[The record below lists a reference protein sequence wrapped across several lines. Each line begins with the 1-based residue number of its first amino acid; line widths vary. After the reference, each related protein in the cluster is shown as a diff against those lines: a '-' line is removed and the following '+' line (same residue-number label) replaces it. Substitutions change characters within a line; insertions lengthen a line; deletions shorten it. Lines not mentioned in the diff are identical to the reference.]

1 MSTVLVRDLKKF
13 YEVREG
19 FRKRKVVEALRGI
32 SFSVGRGE
40 IHAMLGPNGAGK
52 TTTIK
57 ILATLL
63 LPDGGE
69 AYVAGFDVVKQA
81 DEVRRRV
88 GISLDVSKGF
98 YPSLSGYENLVFYGL
113 LKGFSISYS
122 RRRAKE
128 LLELVGLEGMKASY
142 NPYFTYSLGMRAKL
156 SIAKALFSDP
166 EVLLLDEPTL
176 GLDVESARMIR
187 KLITELARDGKTVLI
202 TGHNMYEI
210 EEVAQSVTIINNGM
224 VVASGTPEQLKL
236 KFGLLYK
243 VSILLRDVGK
253 DFIEVVKSSL
263 PLEGMSVE
271 DLGGSLRITMYVRS
285 RREELVQTL
294 LNLLERSNTKVLDIS
309 IKEPT
314 LEDVYVGLVGGGV
327 YRVT

>member
-1 MSTVLVRDLKKF
+1 LSTVLVRDLKKF

-19 FRKRKVVEALRGI
+19 FRGRKVVEALRGI
-32 SFSVGRGE
+32 SFSVSRGE

-128 LLELVGLEGMKASY
+128 LLELVGLEGMKASH

-187 KLITELARDGKTVLI
+187 RLITELARDGKTVLI
-202 TGHNMYEI
+202 TGHNMYEV
-210 EEVAQSVTIINNGM
+210 EEVAQSVTIINNGV

-236 KFGLLYK
+236 RFGLLYK
-243 VSILLRDVGK
+243 VSLVLKGVGR
-253 DFIEVVKSSL
+253 DFIEVFKDSL
-263 PLEGMSVE
+263 PLEGISVE
-271 DLGGSLRITMYVRS
+271 DLGGSLRITMYVKS

-294 LNLLERSNTKVLDIS
+294 LNILERSNTKVLDIS
-309 IKEPT
+309 IREPT

>member
-19 FRKRKVVEALRGI
+19 FRGRKVVEALRGI
-32 SFSVGRGE
+32 SFSVSRGE

-128 LLELVGLEGMKASY
+128 LLELVGLEGMKASH

-187 KLITELARDGKTVLI
+187 RLITELARDGKTVLI
-202 TGHNMYEI
+202 TGHNMYEV
-210 EEVAQSVTIINNGM
+210 EEVAQSVTIINNGV

-243 VSILLRDVGK
+243 VSLVLKGVGR
-253 DFIEVVKSSL
+253 DFIEVLKDSL
-263 PLEGMSVE
+263 PLEGISVE
-271 DLGGSLRITMYVRS
+271 DLGGSLRITMYVKS

-294 LNLLERSNTKVLDIS
+294 LNILERSNTKVLDIS
-309 IKEPT
+309 IREPT

>member
-1 MSTVLVRDLKKF
+1 MSTILVRDLKKF

-32 SFSVGRGE
+32 SFSVGKGE
-40 IHAMLGPNGAGK
+40 IHAILGPNGAGK

-210 EEVAQSVTIINNGM
+210 EEVAQSVTIINNGV

-263 PLEGMSVE
+263 PLEGISVE
-271 DLGGSLRITMYVRS
+271 DLGGSLKIIMYVRS

-327 YRVT
+327 YRVA

>member
-1 MSTVLVRDLKKF
+1 LSTVLVRDLKKF

-19 FRKRKVVEALRGI
+19 FRGRKVVEALRGI
-32 SFSVGRGE
+32 SFSVSRGE

-128 LLELVGLEGMKASY
+128 LLELVGLEGMKASH

-187 KLITELARDGKTVLI
+187 RLITELARDGKTVLI
-202 TGHNMYEI
+202 TGHNMYEV
-210 EEVAQSVTIINNGM
+210 EEVAQSVTIINNGV

-243 VSILLRDVGK
+243 VSLVLKGVGR
-253 DFIEVVKSSL
+253 DFIEVLKDSL
-263 PLEGMSVE
+263 PLEGISVE
-271 DLGGSLRITMYVRS
+271 DLGGSLRITMYVKS

-294 LNLLERSNTKVLDIS
+294 LNILERSNTKVLDIS
-309 IKEPT
+309 IREPT

>member
-1 MSTVLVRDLKKF
+1 LSTILVRDLKKF

-210 EEVAQSVTIINNGM
+210 EEVAQSVTIINNGV

-253 DFIEVVKSSL
+253 DFVEVVKSSL

-314 LEDVYVGLVGGGV
+314 LEDVYVGLIGGGD

>member
-19 FRKRKVVEALRGI
+19 FRGRKVVEALRGI
-32 SFSVGRGE
+32 SFSVSRGE

-128 LLELVGLEGMKASY
+128 LLELVGLEGMKASH

-187 KLITELARDGKTVLI
+187 RLITELARDGKTVLI
-202 TGHNMYEI
+202 TGHNMYEV
-210 EEVAQSVTIINNGM
+210 EEVAQSVTIINNGV

-243 VSILLRDVGK
+243 VSLVLKDVGR
-253 DFIEVVKSSL
+253 DFIEVFKGSL
-263 PLEGMSVE
+263 PLEGISVE

-294 LNLLERSNTKVLDIS
+294 LNILEKSNTKVLDIS
-309 IKEPT
+309 IREPT

>member
-19 FRKRKVVEALRGI
+19 FRGRKVVEALRGI
-32 SFSVGRGE
+32 SFSVSRGE

-128 LLELVGLEGMKASY
+128 LLELVGLEGMKASH

-187 KLITELARDGKTVLI
+187 RLITELARDGKTVLI
-202 TGHNMYEI
+202 TGHNMYEV
-210 EEVAQSVTIINNGM
+210 EEVAQSVTIINNGV

-236 KFGLLYK
+236 RFGLLYK
-243 VSILLRDVGK
+243 VSLVLKGVGR
-253 DFIEVVKSSL
+253 DFIEVFKDSL
-263 PLEGMSVE
+263 PLEGISVE
-271 DLGGSLRITMYVRS
+271 DLGGSLRITMYVKS

-294 LNLLERSNTKVLDIS
+294 LNILERSNTKVLDIS
-309 IKEPT
+309 IREPT

>member
-19 FRKRKVVEALRGI
+19 FRKKKVVEALRGI

-187 KLITELARDGKTVLI
+187 KLITELAKDGKTVLI

-210 EEVAQSVTIINNGM
+210 EEVAQSVTIINNGV

-253 DFIEVVKSSL
+253 DFIGVVKSSL
-263 PLEGMSVE
+263 PLEGISVE

>member
-1 MSTVLVRDLKKF
+1 LSTVLVRDLKKF

>member
-1 MSTVLVRDLKKF
+1 MSTILVRDLKKF

-210 EEVAQSVTIINNGM
+210 EEVAQSVTIINNGV

-253 DFIEVVKSSL
+253 DFVEVVKSSL

-314 LEDVYVGLVGGGV
+314 LEDVYVGLIGGGD